1 MEVRRLR
8 TLPLETFKTLND
20 RNPVFM
26 KNLFSKRVVS
36 KREKIDLEAPN
47 RNTVKYLDKSIR
59 SLEPHTWNEN
69 SYVKFREYL
78 NTWYGPKMYLQF
90 VILH

>member
-47 RNTVKYLDKSIR
+47 
-59 SLEPHTWNEN
+59 
-69 SYVKFREYL
+69 
-78 NTWYGPKMYLQF
+78 
-90 VILH
+90 